1 LVEAKEEEAV
11 VMGAGDGL
19 GDGGQ
24 GAVDLAVEGEALL
37 EDLDLQ
43 DLALVGAGE
52 DGARGRQTVVGCTAS
67 CWRLAVMLRRRGRGL
82 GRS

>member
-1 LVEAKEEEAV
+1 
-11 VMGAGDGL
+11 MGAGDGL

-52 DGARGRQTVVGCTAS
+52 DGARGRPTVVG
-67 CWRLAVMLRRRGRGL
+67 
-82 GRS
+82 